1 LHTLSTLCSID
12 FELRHTFSSRASRP
26 TAPAKRAAAN
36 IADTGIERVEMQLER
51 PNFRNHARESR
62 FTGNFGTEFY
72 PFIYLGVFSMTVV
85 RYEPWALVSRLQ
97 KEVDRLFGAPLS
109 TAADSGAW
117 LPPVD
122 IHEEANQFVLHVDL
136 PGVDPKGVEITSDQG
151 VLTIRGQRDSA
162 HKESREGFRR
172 IERISGEFQRRFSL
186 PESADAQ
193 NIKAK
198 VAHGVLEVAIPK
210 LAQVQPHKITVEAA

>member
-1 LHTLSTLCSID
+1 VD
-12 FELRHTFSSRASRP
+12 RFEPISRLE
-26 TAPAKRAAAN
+26 PANFADAC
-36 IADTGIERVEMQLER
+36 IARVEMQLKR
-51 PNFRNHARESR
+51 PNFPNHAREFR
-62 FTGNFGTEFY
+62 FTGNLA
-72 PFIYLGVFSMTVV
+72 PNLSIYLFNQEFSSMTVV

-97 KEVDRLFGAPLS
+97 KEVDRLFGAPLT

-136 PGVDPKGVEITSDQG
+136 PGVDPKAVEITSDQG
-151 VLTIRGQRDSA
+151 VLTIRGQREDTR
-162 HKESREGFRR
+162 KESREGFRR

-198 VAHGVLEVAIPK
+198 VANGVLEVAIPK
-210 LAQVQPHKITVEAA
+210 LAQVQPLKIQVEAA

>member
-1 LHTLSTLCSID
+1 
-12 FELRHTFSSRASRP
+12 
-26 TAPAKRAAAN
+26 
-36 IADTGIERVEMQLER
+36 
-51 PNFRNHARESR
+51 
-62 FTGNFGTEFY
+62 
-72 PFIYLGVFSMTVV
+72 MTVV

-122 IHEEANQFVLHVDL
+122 IHEEANQFLLHVDL
-136 PGVDPKGVEITSDQG
+136 PGVDPKAVEITSDQG
-151 VLTIRGQRDSA
+151 VLTIRGQRESS

-172 IERISGEFQRRFSL
+172 VERISGEFQRRFSL
-186 PESADAQ
+186 PETADAQ

-198 VAHGVLEVAIPK
+198 VANGVLEVAIPK
-210 LAQVQPHKITVEAA
+210 LAQVQPHKDPARTRLGGPGAGFFPCNTPPTLAARPDLKARPRVPALRYRRT